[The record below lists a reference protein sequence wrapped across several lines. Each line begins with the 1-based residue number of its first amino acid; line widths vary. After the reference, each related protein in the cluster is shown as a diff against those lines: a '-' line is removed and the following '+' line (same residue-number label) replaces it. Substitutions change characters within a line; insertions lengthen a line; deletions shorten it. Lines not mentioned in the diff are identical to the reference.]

1 MNFSETILDIAKANN
16 ESARVAFDAGFRAGY
31 ETGYK
36 EALDKA
42 VAILERVP
50 KPSAV
55 RTLAVGEPA

>member
-1 MNFSETILDIAKANN
+1 MNSFDILALAKANN
-16 ESARVAFDAGFRAGY
+16 DTYLAGY
-31 ETGYK
+31 RVGFEAGYR

-55 RTLAVGEPA
+55 RTLVAGEPA